1 MKKEELNELREN
13 NLIFS
18 EKDEKS
24 YERLYNV
31 LSKKDK
37 SLDLSSGFQHK
48 LNNVLIKRR
57 REERFEKVV
66 IYSVVGFLFIVA
78 LIVLAVTGIFEQVNV
93 LGGIQWYILIFI
105 AMIWGFKKIEKK
117 YLKST

>member
-1 MKKEELNELREN
+1 MKKEELNELRKN
-13 NLIFS
+13 NLISS

-24 YERLYNV
+24 YERLYDA
-31 LSKKDK
+31 LSKQDK
-37 SLDLSSGFQHK
+37 TLNLSSGFQHK
-48 LNNVLIKRR
+48 LNNVIVKRR

-66 IYSVVGFLFIVA
+66 IYSVVGFLFIAA
-78 LIVLAVTGIFEQVNV
+78 LIVMAITGIFEEVNV